1 MRLGKDTWWCGLE
14 FRCVAGCQSKLWR
27 SPSKVH
33 GTLLLYLQQKV
44 VACNMYLWSE
54 RSGDLPDG
62 RCCYLEIIIISTP
75 TRPAEFVSIP
85 LGVERPA
92 PSI

>member
-1 MRLGKDTWWCGLE
+1 VVGAQRRFTGLLDTW
-14 FRCVAGCQSKLWR
+14 R
-27 SPSKVH
+27 
-33 GTLLLYLQQKV
+33 
-44 VACNMYLWSE
+44 
-54 RSGDLPDG
+54 

-75 TRPAEFVSIP
+75 TRPAEFVPIP